1 MASTSTNKQP
11 LLVDRVL
18 HYAVDTQTHIN
29 NGYAPAGDNSAVL
42 LVNALGTD
50 GCIIEDIYAV
60 ALSSTESEINLYI
73 STANDYMR
81 KGESVFIGSFKS
93 PTTPGN
99 ISHWGDAEG
108 SSMPRTLT
116 PVPHVG
122 DTPYNHAL
130 YIPKGRALWAA
141 RNDSDTNPPNPSPIL
156 GCQGGWY

>member
-18 HYAVDTQTHIN
+18 HYVVDTSTAVNAGIN
-29 NGYAPAGDNSAVL
+29 VAGGNTAVL

-50 GCIIEDIYAV
+50 GCIIEDIYTVSRGAEETV
-60 ALSSTESEINLYI
+60 NLYI

-81 KGESVFIGSFKS
+81 PNESLFLGQFKS
-93 PTTPGN
+93 SASAGTVTRFE
-99 ISHWGDAEG
+99 D
-108 SSMPRTLT
+108 MPRTLT
-116 PVPHVG
+116 PVPYTG
-122 DTPYNHAL
+122 TEKYNQAL

-141 RNDSDTNPPNPSPIL
+141 RDSSTNPLAAAPFL

>member
-18 HYAVDTQTHIN
+18 HYAVSTETHN
-29 NGYAPAGDNSAVL
+29 NDGYAPSGNNSAVL
-42 LVNALGTD
+42 LVNAIGTD
-50 GCIIEDIYAV
+50 GCIIEDIYSVSLGGTA
-60 ALSSTESEINLYI
+60 AEINLYI

-81 KGESVFIGSFKS
+81 KGESVFIGSFSSK
-93 PTTPGN
+93 TTAGQV
-99 ISHWGDAEG
+99 SHFGDEANKE
-108 SSMPRTLT
+108 MPRTLN

-122 DTPYNHAL
+122 DDSYNHAL

-141 RNDSDTNPPNPSPIL
+141 RNSTDSLMTDAPII